1 MFRDW
6 RSEKESDWHQVMESD
21 GLRRAITRI
30 SHEILERN
38 GGPEDLVVLGLANG
52 GISIGRQIASNLSQ
66 IENSKVPFGVLDVT
80 KFRDDLNVKEISFIG
95 YEVAEIPILDGK
107 KVVLVD
113 DVLYTGRTVKA
124 SFNALSEMGRPGLIQ
139 LAVMVDRGHR
149 EIPIRPDYVGKN
161 LPTSKAEKVVV
172 RDDGIYLAKGL

>member
-1 MFRDW
+1 
-6 RSEKESDWHQVMESD
+6 MESD
-21 GLRRAITRI
+21 GLRRAVTRI

-38 GGPEDLVVLGLANG
+38 DGPKDLIILGLANG
-52 GISIGRQIASNLSQ
+52 GISIGQQIASNLSQ
-66 IENSKVPFGVLDVT
+66 IENLEVPFGVLDVSSY
-80 KFRDDLNVKEISFIG
+80 RDDLNVKEISFIG
-95 YEVAEIPILDGK
+95 YEVIAVPSLDGK

-124 SFNALSEMGRPGLIQ
+124 SFNALSEMGRPNSIQ

-149 EIPIRPDYVGKN
+149 EVPIRPDYVGKN